1 MMHGFFGRANQ
12 ADVEAAKSMANC
24 DFPHWGLTLGHG
36 DLDLDG
42 YPLLDMFWVFSG
54 QNG

>member
-1 MMHGFFGRANQ
+1 MVNACKKPMMHGFFGRAFE

-36 DLDLDG
+36 VV
-42 YPLLDMFWVFSG
+42 DMFWVFSR
-54 QNG
+54 